1 MSPLC
6 DSMRHVSSRSGVAT
20 LRAAIHLLLTFLLTC
35 HGCCQPAVKLPAGS
49 PTGRPGPAVPC
60 SISPSVQL
68 GPKCVTTGTQT
79 DLQMSSRPRNPVVY
93 FLEGKDFSEQTKL
106 VYSHRKTPQNSCF
119 SFHFC
124 VVAFAFSATGLGYT
138 FSALMLLVGRQEG
151 HPACKKTEWWGAVL
165 MWLSIWSK
173 VQTCIWPS

>member
-1 MSPLC
+1 VWQPCELLYTCYLLSCLHAMGAVNPPLNYQRGPRLG
-6 DSMRHVSSRSGVAT
+6 D
-20 LRAAIHLLLTFLLTC
+20 RAPPFHAL
-35 HGCCQPAVKLPAGS
+35 
-49 PTGRPGPAVPC
+49 
-60 SISPSVQL
+60 ISPSVQL

-79 DLQMSSRPRNPVVY
+79 DLQISSRPRNPVVY

-106 VYSHRKTPQNSCF
+106 VYSHRKTPQNSCV

-124 VVAFAFSATGLGYT
+124 GVAFAFSATGLGYT